1 MTGPQVPIANCD
13 HAFSA
18 SLLHS
23 GVSQSDLYVTLTL
36 PTATAATRRT
46 KTINNNNNPDWNEKF
61 RFRVPVQTKN
71 VLEICL
77 YDEDLITKDD
87 LVSTVLLDLETL
99 ELDSKVQKFFSLGSE
114 TKDVLEME
122 FELLNSKEKPQE
134 YITNGILM
142 APPLTVMNVKAK
154 NLADNNR
161 PLSKAPKLKLHGA
174 YEGIHTLKE
183 EEWLQFHVN
192 RELETELGL
201 TEEDKRE
208 VVPSSIPLKSLPSQQ
223 SANISLSL
231 EKAKVDLQVKTWER
245 NKEDLGVR
253 LSLDVPSQEKEFLQK
268 RRRTVALA
276 LQALLGLDAPPSDKR
291 VPTVALVASGGGSRA
306 CTGFLGSLKGL
317 KEIGVLDAVTYITA
331 LSGSTWAMST
341 LCQEENWSHNLEN
354 IISKNRKELT
364 KKANSS
370 FTLEM
375 MHYYYAEMEEKEK
388 QGHLVSYIDMA
399 GLMLEHLLFGQK
411 NTSTLSD
418 QRKTIKNG
426 QNPFP
431 IYTAVNA
438 KEVSHGQQP
447 ENEWVEFTPFEV
459 GMQKYGAFVKTENFD
474 SEFFLGHLI
483 KKLPE
488 IRLSYLLG
496 IWSSA
501 FSASLRDLWK
511 ALIGVD
517 PVSSNMEPEVDVI
530 EKNNQDSTLD
540 TLRLGPFSGLAEKIT
555 GFFKKRPI
563 VNKTF
568 NFTRGLTLHHNYNK
582 NSNFLSWKES
592 HPDAFPNELTPS
604 DSVLHLID
612 SGHAINIGCP
622 PVLRPERHADVIIVL
637 SYSWDP
643 GNIFEVLQKTSK
655 FCEEHQVA
663 FPSVD
668 YAKLQQQPE
677 REAYVFEDP
686 EMPTTPILVH
696 LPLVNASYREH
707 KAPGVKRETE
717 EELAAGQVDVNSPA
731 SPYTTSNFTYSEK
744 DYDALIDLTHY
755 NILHSRD
762 AILSALSKA
771 ISRK

>member
-1 MTGPQVPIANCD
+1 
-13 HAFSA
+13 
-18 SLLHS
+18 
-23 GVSQSDLYVTLTL
+23 
-36 PTATAATRRT
+36 
-46 KTINNNNNPDWNEKF
+46 
-61 RFRVPVQTKN
+61 
-71 VLEICL
+71 
-77 YDEDLITKDD
+77 
-87 LVSTVLLDLETL
+87 
-99 ELDSKVQKFFSLGSE
+99 
-114 TKDVLEME
+114 
-122 FELLNSKEKPQE
+122 
-134 YITNGILM
+134 
-142 APPLTVMNVKAK
+142 
-154 NLADNNR
+154 
-161 PLSKAPKLKLHGA
+161 
-174 YEGIHTLKE
+174 
-183 EEWLQFHVN
+183 
-192 RELETELGL
+192 
-201 TEEDKRE
+201 
-208 VVPSSIPLKSLPSQQ
+208 
-223 SANISLSL
+223 
-231 EKAKVDLQVKTWER
+231 
-245 NKEDLGVR
+245 EDLGVR

-276 LQALLGLDAPPSDKR
+276 LQALLGLDAPCLVLLLLQ

-530 EKNNQDSTLD
+530 GNTLSLLQLLLLFLNALDYFPSIHCVRLSEKTSS
-540 TLRLGPFSGLAEKIT
+540 R
-555 GFFKKRPI
+555 
-563 VNKTF
+563 KTSSCLCPH
-568 NFTRGLTLHHNYNK
+568 T
-582 NSNFLSWKES
+582 SSDEVSVVAES

-643 GNIFEVLQKTSK
+643 GNIFEKTSK

-707 KAPGVKRETE
+707 KAPGETSTQVRGGYPIRETHCS
-717 EELAAGQVDVNSPA
+717 GQNRLG
-731 SPYTTSNFTYSEK
+731 TK
-744 DYDALIDLTHY
+744 
-755 NILHSRD
+755 
-762 AILSALSKA
+762 LSFISSKRIYIFCA
-771 ISRK
+771 E

>member
-1 MTGPQVPIANCD
+1 PDWRDTILPNTMHQWKDSTERAWTGGQSC
-13 HAFSA
+13 
-18 SLLHS
+18 LHTS
-23 GVSQSDLYVTLTL
+23 GSDLYVTLTL

-61 RFRVPVQTKN
+61 RFRVPN

-114 TKDVLEME
+114 VRGTRTETRSNITYIGSVSCLVL
-122 FELLNSKEKPQE
+122 LL
-134 YITNGILM
+134 
-142 APPLTVMNVKAK
+142 
-154 NLADNNR
+154 
-161 PLSKAPKLKLHGA
+161 
-174 YEGIHTLKE
+174 
-183 EEWLQFHVN
+183 LQ
-192 RELETELGL
+192 
-201 TEEDKRE
+201 
-208 VVPSSIPLKSLPSQQ
+208 
-223 SANISLSL
+223 
-231 EKAKVDLQVKTWER
+231 
-245 NKEDLGVR
+245 
-253 LSLDVPSQEKEFLQK
+253 
-268 RRRTVALA
+268 
-276 LQALLGLDAPPSDKR
+276 

-331 LSGSTWAMST
+331 LSGSTWS
-341 LCQEENWSHNLEN
+341 ERIH
-354 IISKNRKELT
+354 IIHHLT

-438 KEVSHGQQP
+438 KESGPLCQCFSSS
-447 ENEWVEFTPFEV
+447 EWVEFTPFEV

-530 EKNNQDSTLD
+530 GNTLSLLQLLLLFLNALDYFPSIHCVRLSEKTSS
-540 TLRLGPFSGLAEKIT
+540 R
-555 GFFKKRPI
+555 
-563 VNKTF
+563 KT
-568 NFTRGLTLHHNYNK
+568 
-582 NSNFLSWKES
+582 SSS

-707 KAPGVKRETE
+707 KAPGETSTQVRGGYPIRETHCS
-717 EELAAGQVDVNSPA
+717 GQNRLGTKLSFI
-731 SPYTTSNFTYSEK
+731 SN
-744 DYDALIDLTHY
+744 
-755 NILHSRD
+755 